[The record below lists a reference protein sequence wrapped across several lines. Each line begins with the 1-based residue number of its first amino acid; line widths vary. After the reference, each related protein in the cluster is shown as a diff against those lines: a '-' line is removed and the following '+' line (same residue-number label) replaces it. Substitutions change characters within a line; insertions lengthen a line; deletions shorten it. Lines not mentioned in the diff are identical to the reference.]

1 MSQANINRKDAACGV
16 SSQPPKQKHMKTRI
30 LRNWRTSLLGL
41 ALLIITIILLFKQTI
56 TGGEFIAL
64 LPIILGLLYVQDSVF
79 KVNPK

>member
-1 MSQANINRKDAACGV
+1 
-16 SSQPPKQKHMKTRI
+16 MKTRI

>member
-1 MSQANINRKDAACGV
+1 
-16 SSQPPKQKHMKTRI
+16 MKTRI

-41 ALLIITIILLFKQTI
+41 ALLIIFIILLFTKSI

-64 LPIILGLLYVQDSVF
+64 LPTILGLLYVQDSIF